1 MAVVAQG
8 QWTQAAVEGL
18 TLELLGGL
26 LGKAPAALEVELVA
40 QGAAMPVDSLDMFD
54 ILKEFHERTGL
65 TIPKKK
71 VRRQT
76 LRSVRAFAEFVA
88 KEATP

>member
-1 MAVVAQG
+1 MVAVVQT
-8 QWTQAAVEGL
+8 QWTKGDVEEL
-18 TLELLGGL
+18 TLELLGKL
-26 LGKAPAALEVELVA
+26 LGKTPAALRGELLA
-40 QGAAMPVDSLDMFD
+40 KGAAMPVDSLDMFD

-76 LRSVRAFAEFVA
+76 LRSVSVFAEFVA
-88 KEATP
+88 KEAKP